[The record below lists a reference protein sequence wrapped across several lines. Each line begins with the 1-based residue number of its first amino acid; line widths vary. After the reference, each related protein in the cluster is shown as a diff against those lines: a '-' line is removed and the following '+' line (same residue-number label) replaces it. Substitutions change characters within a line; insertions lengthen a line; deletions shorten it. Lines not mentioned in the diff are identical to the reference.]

1 MDEHTKSENDPYL
14 NKYVTPQFAT
24 MAQRT
29 AMPQGHLG
37 TLPQSVRETQSAK
50 RYLLDK
56 KRITKFRGPW

>member
-1 MDEHTKSENDPYL
+1 MDEHTKSENGPYL
-14 NKYVTPQFAT
+14 NKYVTQFDS

-29 AMPQGHLG
+29 AVTQGHLG

-50 RYLLDK
+50 MYLLDK